1 MSKVILFV
9 VVAAVVSVFALPDA
23 RSPEQIAADNVA
35 YPSSSSGALI
45 ATISNGEEVDL
56 EDHLVDGRKTVVY
69 FYADW

>member
-1 MSKVILFV
+1 MNKLILFV

-23 RSPEQIAADNVA
+23 RSPDQIKADEA
-35 YPSSSSGALI
+35 THATSSSGPLI
-45 ATISNGEEVDL
+45 ATISNGEEIDI